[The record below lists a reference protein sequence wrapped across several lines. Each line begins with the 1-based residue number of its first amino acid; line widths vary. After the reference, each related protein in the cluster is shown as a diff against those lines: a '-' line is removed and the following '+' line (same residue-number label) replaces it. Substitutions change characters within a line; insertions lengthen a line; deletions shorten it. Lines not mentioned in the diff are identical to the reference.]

1 MTKQTCV
8 ACLKQFAE
16 CDCLDLP
23 EKDGWGFYYYYNRH
37 VENLARWARAFGLLM
52 IALCVISEAKAAPV
66 CAEKQDAYKLALAD
80 MQGTGEK
87 LWNELVA
94 EGKCANVPAR
104 YLWTMD
110 TYKQPEF
117 TRVATYLAFGRHVY
131 GLTTTL
137 PSGLWLIDDHQHP
150 PQDMALHEKFY
161 STWNVPNNGNER
173 VASCCN
179 LKDCYPSTTK
189 KVGEHWYAQR
199 REDFQWIL
207 IPEGKLEH
215 NQPDPRESPDY
226 QSHVC
231 MTPPGSGKTVYCA
244 VLGSGI

>member
-23 EKDGWGFYYYYNRH
+23 EKDGCDFYYYYNRH

-110 TYKQPEF
+110 TYKHPEF
-117 TRVATYLAFGRHVY
+117 TNVSCIWTTRLWFNNRSAFGPLVDRRSPAPTARH
-131 GLTTTL
+131 GT
-137 PSGLWLIDDHQHP
+137 
-150 PQDMALHEKFY
+150 A
-161 STWNVPNNGNER
+161 
-173 VASCCN
+173 
-179 LKDCYPSTTK
+179 
-189 KVGEHWYAQR
+189 
-199 REDFQWIL
+199 
-207 IPEGKLEH
+207 
-215 NQPDPRESPDY
+215 
-226 QSHVC
+226 
-231 MTPPGSGKTVYCA
+231 
-244 VLGSGI
+244 

>member
-1 MTKQTCV
+1 
-8 ACLKQFAE
+8 
-16 CDCLDLP
+16 
-23 EKDGWGFYYYYNRH
+23 
-37 VENLARWARAFGLLM
+37 M
-52 IALCVISEAKAAPV
+52 IALCIISEAKAAPV
-66 CAEKQDAYKLALAD
+66 CAEKQDAYKSALAD

-110 TYKQPEF
+110 THKHPEF
-117 TRVATYLAFGRHVY
+117 TRVTTYLAFGRHVY

-137 PSGLWLIDDHQHP
+137 STGLWLIDDHQHP

-179 LKDCYPSTTK
+179 LKDCYPTTIK

-215 NQPDPRESPDY
+215 NQPDGSARLTTISRGAAARPRDRVNVERPAC
-226 QSHVC
+226 HAPIAMPAIRRRCRV
-231 MTPPGSGKTVYCA
+231 GSGNPRLAVSVHRFMHCA
-244 VLGSGI
+244 IDEM